1 MATPRGGW
9 QRRRP
14 TPTGPT
20 FLIVVPV
27 LVLVVGLMAGL
38 AVLLVRDGAGEGAAA
53 PSGPEGVRPTNGVVV
68 GVIDGDTLVVRLAA
82 GEERLRLIG
91 IDTPESVATD
101 RPDECFGKEASAR
114 LAGLLPPGT
123 PVWVER
129 DVEPRDRYGRL
140 LGYLYRSGDGLF
152 VNHDLVARGFAEA
165 KAYPPNTTLES
176 QFEAAEAQA
185 RAADVGLWSTC
196 GSPDVAL

>member
-1 MATPRGGW
+1 MATSRGG
-9 QRRRP
+9 RLGGRP

-20 FLIVVPV
+20 FVIVLPV
-27 LVLVVGLMAGL
+27 VVLVVVLLAGL
-38 AVLLVRDGAGEGAAA
+38 AVLLVRDDAGEGVAA
-53 PSGPEGVRPTNGVVV
+53 PAGHRGVRPVNGVVV
-68 GVIDGDTLVVRLAA
+68 GVVDGDTLVVRFDA
-82 GEERLRLIG
+82 GEERLRLVG

-123 PVWVER
+123 PVWIER

-140 LGYLYRSGDGLF
+140 LGYLYRSDDGLF

-165 KAYPPNTTLES
+165 KAYPPNTTMES
-176 QFEAAEAQA
+176 LLEAAEARA
-185 RAADVGLWSTC
+185 RATDAGLWSAC
-196 GSPDVAL
+196 GSPDVPL